1 MKHSIRCL
9 WLLGFVVALNADI
22 GVAQDDTLDEVSREA
37 TRLEGELGKYKD
49 TAPEAGDAMVALS
62 KLYHDNGRVFGLVR
76 VAQRF
81 ISAHPNDPRHSV
93 VMLQLMDGLE
103 ATSRN
108 KELTAACRQFL
119 TKYPKAAECAAV
131 EIRLA
136 RTLDQMINRAA
147 AGDAHR
153 AIWQRQPSSELG
165 RQHGAK
171 AMQHYIAVNN
181 KTIYSKAA
189 ELAEQMMNSLPNG
202 SFAAEVAWNAYNQW
216 RRGGEWAKANAMGN
230 KILQKRL
237 KLDPYRLR
245 LLHYWM
251 GEDYN
256 RLGQR
261 ANSVASYKK
270 TRAIKDGREVHYRLA
285 TTVYSDNTSTPAQ
298 LKPLVDEFARKYPNH
313 DYRYYLQALLGTK
326 YQQAKDNGNANRMF
340 ASVLKFQPRQN
351 SAASGFV
358 RTIGTEPA
366 NYAAA
371 ERTLLAAI
379 SGFQGQTN
387 REYQLSFLR
396 YVLAFEVYRD
406 RLKKPERT
414 KQVLR
419 DLVSQSPSNDGHL
432 QNAISWLLYNAAD
445 DAQLRRELDLI
456 LKSRRRFLHMSN
468 FRTYLTS
475 WIRSAKRNKDHKA
488 KAAIAKQMLDAADRD
503 GLAKLWTATG
513 QRNSKGAAAAK
524 KLVNHAAFNQLSDP
538 AKYALVAY
546 WGYTT
551 RHYVGGKQRPE
562 CVQIYGRL
570 AKMFPKDQTAAY
582 YYLHAATDYGPPE
595 AAWEAAQHFMKFD
608 PNPDNNLYDNLRRV
622 ILAADQN
629 KNAGMVRTAFNWIRG
644 IEQKRGLNSG
654 YAYYI
659 GDALLKYE
667 MKNEAVAYWQ
677 AHVVLKRDQY
687 DSRYCVDRLTTQY
700 PEDRA
705 QRIKILTA
713 AFKAESDFHGY
724 YASRLA
730 QEYYQAEK
738 RDLAAIERVLRES
751 LKRQQQRPFR
761 NWYMDDGPMNLVNW
775 ARQDKEMPDEEKR
788 RIFSLVKEMQF
799 YRPSATA
806 TCALLELGPND
817 KLTPMQLQLVYQK
830 STRLTGDGTYDWDV
844 LMTYVQAGLT
854 RKDYMS
860 AATLLTGMLSN
871 VRSIDAGRKKQGRD
885 LVAQSYS
892 RMGAVGLTIDENSEI
907 APLLQAALYLRLG
920 DQRLAFD
927 TYSANKALFDLH
939 RGQVPIDLLLF
950 VCDNHIAAGGDE
962 NHDRVED
969 ILRTWL
975 VANSESKQFDDKT
988 KARVQLLLAKNF
1000 YSARR
1005 YDIARSEYTTVM
1017 NRYSKTTEAVEAEFG
1032 IGETFMAQKVYDQAE
1047 AVFEKL
1053 ANSQQS
1059 EIVVRAEFLRGVL
1072 AFRRGDGDEAR
1083 EIFRRVLERVPSIE
1097 LANQALFNLAEVYG
1111 SEERYID
1118 QLNLLRT
1125 VGRLGRH
1132 SKRTHSP
1139 GTPLSIV
1146 VQDADL
1152 GISRG
1157 GSKIPV
1163 HVTTQPGGD
1172 SELVYLTSGGAGKG
1186 LFRVD
1191 VDTELGQAQK
1201 DDGVLQ
1207 LTGRDV
1213 IKCDYPDSF
1222 KQEFRSVPLSD
1233 VDIQIASDAK
1243 FELASSK
1250 IVDVEEESFS
1260 DRLEREAREADAD
1273 QRRSQERPTNQIKPG
1288 NPIYFRV
1295 QDPDRDVSNELD
1307 KIVVKLTAVSG
1318 DDVQVALIET
1328 GAHTGVFEGT
1338 ATTGELPAG
1347 ALASDTAIE
1356 HSPLMAIDPDSET
1369 YWQSEPDGATPKQLT
1384 VDMKDL
1390 RSVTRAKIHTPEVER
1405 YAPVRGTL
1413 LGSYDGLFW
1422 YRLASNPDVLDAEP
1436 VAEEFGHMRQRI
1448 YQGTYYSYSQ
1458 WSQVARLGRNSKATE
1473 EEQEVNE
1480 LKWKREE
1487 DEEDATRPYAAIW
1500 HGKLVQERPG
1510 AVRIFIRG
1518 VTTGLALNGKVELP
1532 VARGNRTIDLWL
1544 ERGAHELTIFAAT
1557 TNGVAGVE
1565 ALIARADHQSSRIVL
1580 LPFREPDFDLKQ
1592 EAAQPSEDEP
1602 ASDVTQRIALT
1613 VDTASVHKNSE
1624 TFGLQTETGDPRIG
1638 NWTSDEDWVEW
1649 QFTTNQAGV
1658 YDVVVSYAHAGGGS
1672 TFNLEFDGRNVP
1684 VTITNTGGWANYRD
1698 NTVGTIRIAKAGNQ
1712 KLVIKPTQINNGRL
1726 MELQGIT
1733 LVPADG
1739 ARVMLAQKSWDFH
1752 FKPSQLRY
1760 VRFIVDEYL
1769 GEAVAINHVEV
1780 GGDGPELYIPTKED
1794 VLSLANND
1802 TLEIA
1807 GGDVINASYTDE
1819 LTSRGTDSSRLLTG
1833 KLTATYFNANVAA
1846 IGYDFVRQRNGAVDE
1861 VRKLVKRIEPGE
1873 RFIVEIVDYD
1883 HDQTGQPDSLE
1894 FEVLVNDDE
1903 PVRLTATENE
1913 NFSGVFTK
1921 EVDTTATSEDGK
1933 LSVKKGDRIYVRYI
1947 DEQNTFPGHSVP
1959 RESVVYVNEPTD
1971 AKIRILETRIIPRPP
1986 ESNQPPRVIY
1996 NNPDEEQEVSNV
2008 AFEAPVTVEVIDP
2021 DAAKDSSSTVTV
2033 TLMASN
2039 GSTVEV
2045 KCKVSAAFSTIPR
2058 RVVRQVAEL
2067 RALEE
2072 GRFIGQVIMQLG
2084 GKDSPTLVPITAEMP
2099 RNLIGDTLSDDEDEA
2114 SALDRTLV
2122 TRVVNLTGKDI
2133 ITAGYRDE
2141 LRTDGSARPLE
2152 AKGRLISNGQLA
2164 CTDRSYDD
2172 EIEKLHVG
2180 EKLFLMVTDADQD
2193 SSDDRDTTTVEI
2205 TSDFGEK
2212 ETVTLVETLKHSG
2225 IFTGSFTLKSNEK
2238 PTPGNLKADE
2248 PEIEC
2253 YFGDALHIHYVDPA
2267 ASTEDG
2273 TLELFR
2279 DIPVVIGTDGLVA
2292 AFSKKF
2298 NDETLA
2304 VETKFHIA
2312 ESYFELFKSH
2322 KSLGRTEEEK
2332 HDLQAGRRI
2341 LREVM
2346 EDYPDPKY
2354 IPRIAYLLG
2363 QFSQELGEW
2372 AEAIDSYEMIIKQ
2385 FPEHSL
2391 AADAQYKLGQCHEE
2405 SGDFDDALEA
2415 YVTLAATYPKNPLIA
2430 SVMIRICDYFYKN
2443 EKYRVA
2449 AQVAEKFLE
2458 KFDSHRSASKLAF
2471 LIGQCHY
2478 KIKDYGDA
2486 GGAFDRFAKLF
2497 PDDDLSPDSMFW
2509 AGESFRMA
2517 RNNREAFRRYNR
2529 CRWDYPASEAAKYA
2543 RGRLALPEM
2552 IQQFEAE
2559 ARSIENNQ

>member
-1 MKHSIRCL
+1 MKRSIQCL
-9 WLLGFVVALNADI
+9 SMLGLFVGLVV
-22 GVAQDDTLDEVSREA
+22 GVAEAQDNTLDEVSREA

-76 VAQRF
+76 VGQRF
-81 ISAHPNDPRHSV
+81 ISAHPNDPRHNV

-119 TKYPKAAECAAV
+119 LKYPKAGECPAV
-131 EIRLA
+131 ELRLA
-136 RTLDQMINRAA
+136 RTLDQMTDRSA
-147 AGDAHR
+147 AGNAHR
-153 AIWQRQPSSELG
+153 AIWQRQPNTELG
-165 RQHGAK
+165 RQHGVK

-181 KTIYSKAA
+181 KTIYSKSA
-189 ELAEQMMNSLPNG
+189 ELAEQMLNSLPAG
-202 SFAAEVAWNAYNQW
+202 SFATEVAWNGYNQW
-216 RRGGEWAKANAMGN
+216 RRGSEHAKANAMGN
-230 KILQKRL
+230 KILQKGL
-237 KLDPYRLR
+237 KLDPYRMR

-261 ANSVASYKK
+261 ANSVASYTKA
-270 TRAIKDGREVHYRLA
+270 RAIKDDFDVHYRLA
-285 TTVYSDNTSTPAQ
+285 TIVYSDNTSKPAQ
-298 LKPLVDEFARKYPNH
+298 LKPLVDQFAQKYPTH
-313 DYRYYLQALLGTK
+313 DYRFYLQALLGSK
-326 YQQAKDNGNANRMF
+326 YEQAADKVNANRMF

-351 SAASGFV
+351 NAASGYV
-358 RTIGTEPA
+358 RTIGAEPA
-366 NYAAA
+366 NHAAA
-371 ERTLLAAI
+371 ERGLLDAI

-387 REYQLSFLR
+387 REYQLSYLR

-406 RLKKPERT
+406 RLKQPEKS
-414 KQVLR
+414 KQILR
-419 DLVSQSPSNDGHL
+419 DLVSKSPSNDGHL

-456 LKSRRRFLHMSN
+456 LEARRQNLHMSN
-468 FRTYLTS
+468 FRSYLTS
-475 WIRSAKRNKDHKA
+475 WIKSVRRDKKHKDKA
-488 KAAIAKQMLDAADRD
+488 SIAKQMLDAADRD
-503 GLAKLWTATG
+503 GLAKLWVATG
-513 QRNSKGAAAAK
+513 QRNNKGTSAASQ
-524 KLVNHAAFNQLSDP
+524 LVNNAAFNQFSDA
-538 AKYALVAY
+538 AKYSLISY

-551 RHYVGGKQRPE
+551 RHYVGGQKRPE

-570 AKMFPKDQTAAY
+570 TKMFPKDQNAAY
-582 YYLHAATDYGPPE
+582 YYLHASTDYGPPE

-622 ILAADQN
+622 MLAADQN

-654 YAYYI
+654 YGYYI

-677 AHVVLKRDQY
+677 AHLPLKRDTY
-687 DSRYCVDRLTTQY
+687 DSRYCVDRLLAQH
-700 PEDRA
+700 PENPA
-705 QRIKILTA
+705 ERIKILTA
-713 AFKAESDFHGY
+713 ALQPDSDFHGY
-724 YASRLA
+724 YASYLA
-730 QEYYQAEK
+730 QEYYRAEK
-738 RDLAAIERVLRES
+738 RDIAGIVRVLSES

-761 NWYMDDGPMNLVNW
+761 NWYMDDGPMNLVNL

-788 RIFSLVKEMQF
+788 RIFVVVKELQF
-799 YRPSATA
+799 YRSSATA

-817 KLTPMQLQLVYQK
+817 KLTPMQLHLAYQT

-844 LMTYVQAGLT
+844 LMTYVQAALI

-920 DQRLAFD
+920 DESLAFD
-927 TYSANKALFDLH
+927 TYAANRALFDSH

-969 ILRTWL
+969 ILRTWI
-975 VANSESKQFDDKT
+975 VANSESKQFDNKT
-988 KARVQLLLAKNF
+988 KAQVQLLLAKNF
-1000 YSARR
+1000 FIARR

-1017 NRYSKTTEAVEAEFG
+1017 NRYAETTEAVEAEFG
-1032 IGETFMAQKVYDQAE
+1032 IGETFMSQKVYDQAE

-1053 ANSQQS
+1053 ANSQQT

-1072 AFRRGDGDEAR
+1072 AYRRGDGDEAR
-1083 EIFRRVLERVPSIE
+1083 DIFRRVLERVPNIE

-1132 SKRTHSP
+1132 SKRTHAP
-1139 GTPLSIV
+1139 GMPLSIV

-1163 HVTTQPGGD
+1163 RVTTEPGGD
-1172 SELVYLTSGGAGKG
+1172 SEMVYLTSGGAGKG

-1191 VDTELGQAQK
+1191 VDTELGQAQA

-1213 IKCDYPDSF
+1213 IKCDYPDQF
-1222 KQEFRSVPLSD
+1222 KREFRNVPLSD

-1260 DRLEREAREADAD
+1260 ERLEREAREADAD
-1273 QRRSQERPTNQIKPG
+1273 QRRSQERPANQIKPG

-1295 QDPDRDVSNELD
+1295 LDPDRDISNEVD
-1307 KIVVKLTAVSG
+1307 KIVVKLTAESG
-1318 DDVQVALIET
+1318 DDVQVALTET

-1347 ALASDTAIE
+1347 ALASDSAIE
-1356 HSPLMAIDPDSET
+1356 HSPLMAIDPDSAT
-1369 YWQSEPDGATPKQLT
+1369 FWQSEPDGATPKQLT

-1413 LGSYDGLFW
+1413 QGSYDGLFW
-1422 YRLASNPDVLDAEP
+1422 YRLAANPEIRDATA
-1436 VAEEFGHMRQRI
+1436 VAEEFGHMRQRV
-1448 YQGTYYSYSQ
+1448 YPGNYYSYSQ
-1458 WSQVARLGRNSKATE
+1458 WSQVANLGRNSKATGD
-1473 EEQEVNE
+1473 EQEVNE
-1480 LKWKREE
+1480 LKWQLEE
-1487 DEEDATRPYAAIW
+1487 GEEDATKAHGVIW

-1510 AVRIFIRG
+1510 AVRISVRG
-1518 VTTGLALNGKVELP
+1518 VTTALALNGKIEMP
-1532 VARGNRTIDLWL
+1532 VARGNRTVDLWL
-1544 ERGAHELTIFAAT
+1544 ERGAHDLTIFAAT
-1557 TNGVAGVE
+1557 TNGTVGVE
-1565 ALIARADHQSSRIVL
+1565 ALIARADHRSDRVAS
-1580 LPFREPDFDLKQ
+1580 LPFRETDFDLKQ
-1592 EAAQPSEDEP
+1592 EAAQPSEEELPVDI
-1602 ASDVTQRIALT
+1602 TQRIALAI
-1613 VDTASVHKNSE
+1613 DTAAIHKQSE
-1624 TFGLQTETGDPRIG
+1624 KFGLQTETGDPRIG

-1649 QFTTNQAGV
+1649 QFTTNSAGV
-1658 YDVVVSYAHAGGGS
+1658 YDVVVSYSHSGGGS
-1672 TFNLEFDGRNVP
+1672 TFNIEFDDRKVP
-1684 VTITNTGGWANYRD
+1684 VTVTNTGGWNNYRD
-1698 NTVGTIRIAKAGNQ
+1698 NTVGTIRIAKAGVQ
-1712 KLVIKPTQINNGRL
+1712 KFAIKPTQINNGRL

-1733 LVPADG
+1733 LVPAEG
-1739 ARVMLAQKSWDFH
+1739 ARVMLAEKSWDFH
-1752 FKPSQLRY
+1752 FKPSQLRF

-1780 GGDGPELYIPTKED
+1780 GGNEPELFIPTKED

-1807 GGDVINASYTDE
+1807 GGDIINASYTDE
-1819 LTSRGTDSSRLLTG
+1819 HTARGTDSSRLLTG
-1833 KLTATYFNANVAA
+1833 QLTATYFNAGVNA
-1846 IGYDFVRQRNGAVDE
+1846 IGYDFVRQRNGAVE
-1861 VRKLVKRIEPGE
+1861 EMRKLVKRIDPGE

-1883 HDQTGQPDSLE
+1883 HDQSGQPDSLE
-1894 FEVLVNDDE
+1894 FEVIINDGE
-1903 PVRLTATENE
+1903 PVRLTATEND
-1913 NFSGVFTK
+1913 NFSGIFTK
-1921 EVDTTATSEDGK
+1921 EVDTTADNEEGK
-1933 LSVKKGDRIYVRYI
+1933 LSVKKGDRVYVRYI

-1971 AKIRILETRIIPRPP
+1971 AKIRVLETRIVPRPP
-1986 ESNQPPRVIY
+1986 DSNQPPRVIY

-2033 TLMASN
+2033 TLLASN
-2039 GSTVEV
+2039 GSTVDV
-2045 KCKVSAAFSTIPR
+2045 KCEVSAAFSTIPR
-2058 RVVRQVAEL
+2058 QVAYDIAEL

-2084 GKDSPTLVPITAEMP
+2084 GKDSPTLVPITADMP
-2099 RNLIGDTLSDDEDEA
+2099 RNLIGDTLTDDEGEA

-2133 ITAGYRDE
+2133 IAAGYRDE

-2193 SSDDRDTTTVEI
+2193 SSDERDATTVEI

-2238 PTPGNLKADE
+2238 PTAGNLTTDE
-2248 PEIEC
+2248 PVIEC

-2322 KSLGRTEEEK
+2322 KNLGRTDEEK

-2372 AEAIDSYEMIIKQ
+2372 AEAIDSYEMIVKQ
-2385 FPEHSL
+2385 YSEHSL
-2391 AADAQYKLGQCHEE
+2391 APDAQYKLAQCHEE

-2430 SVMIRICDYFYKN
+2430 NVMIRISDYFYKN
-2443 EKYRVA
+2443 EKYEVA
-2449 AQVAEKFLE
+2449 AQVGEKFLE
-2458 KFDSHRSASKLAF
+2458 KFDSHQFASRMAF
-2471 LIGQCHY
+2471 RIGQCHY

-2529 CRWDYPASEAAKYA
+2529 CRWDFPASEAAKYA